1 LKNILIA
8 NLIYDLYN
16 KNIFI
21 RLFYYVFCQKEK
33 LKKNYYKNQ
42 WLNFDFADENPSDIK
57 WENYYISPIKKYL
70 RRFLSTLIS
79 LVLIVII
86 WLINAFI
93 TMEDREKEE
102 GAEKKEMNLERL
114 VKILLTQAINIAS
127 SIFLGNLTKI
137 EKNTSITKDMI

>member
-1 LKNILIA
+1 M
-8 NLIYDLYN
+8 IYDLYN

-93 TMEDREKEE
+93 TMEDREKGE

-114 VKILLTQAINIAS
+114 VKILLTQVINIA
-127 SIFLGNLTKI
+127 
-137 EKNTSITKDMI
+137 